1 MVQTLNDLDTNKK
14 YTYADYLTWQFD
26 EYVELI
32 KGKIYPMSPAPSR
45 WHQLML
51 SRLHGY
57 IFQYFIGK
65 ECDAYLAPFDVRL
78 LDRKK
83 SAKANKDILTVVQP
97 DLCVICDK
105 SKLDDAGC
113 IGSPDWIVEILSPG
127 TRRKDRKEKLQLYE
141 ENGVREYWI
150 VSPEGFSVTVYDLVD
165 ERYAIRN
172 VFTEEDT
179 VPVGIFPG
187 LSVEMGLVFAE

>member
-1 MVQTLNDLDTNKK
+1 MVQTLNDLDTNKT

-45 WHQLML
+45 RHQLML

-65 ECDAYLAPFDVRL
+65 ECEVYPAPFDVRL

-83 SAKANKDILTVVQP
+83 SARANKEILTVVQP

-113 IGSPDWIVEILSPG
+113 LGSPDWIVEILSPG

-141 ENGVREYWI
+141 ENAVREYWI
-150 VSPEGFSVTVYDLVD
+150 VSPEGYSVTVYDLAD
-165 ERYAIRN
+165 ERYVIRN
-172 VFTEEDT
+172 VYTEEDV

-187 LSVEMGLVFAE
+187 LAVEMGRVFAE